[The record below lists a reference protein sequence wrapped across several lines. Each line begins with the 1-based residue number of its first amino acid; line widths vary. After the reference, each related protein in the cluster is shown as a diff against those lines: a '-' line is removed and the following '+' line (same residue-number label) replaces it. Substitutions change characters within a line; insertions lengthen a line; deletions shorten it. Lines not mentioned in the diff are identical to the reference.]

1 MTRTEFQAEL
11 QRLRR
16 EIGVPEE
23 NAGSFRSQDCQGCLR
38 CMFCTGCTNCYRCT
52 HCMKCEATTGSSHC
66 LRCTGCHDCSH
77 CQDSRGCTGS
87 AYLVQCASCS
97 DCTYCTNY
105 VDLNRKEFHILNQP
119 YSRTEYFAL
128 IKTLK
133 WEP

>member
-16 EIGVPEE
+16 EMGVPEE

-38 CMFCTGCTNCYRCT
+38 CMFCSGCTNCYRCT

-66 LRCTGCHDCSH
+66 LRCTGCV
-77 CQDSRGCTGS
+77 GL
-87 AYLVQCASCS
+87 AK
-97 DCTYCTNY
+97 
-105 VDLNRKEFHILNQP
+105 KEFHILNQP

-128 IKTLK
+128 IKTLSV
-133 WEP
+133 